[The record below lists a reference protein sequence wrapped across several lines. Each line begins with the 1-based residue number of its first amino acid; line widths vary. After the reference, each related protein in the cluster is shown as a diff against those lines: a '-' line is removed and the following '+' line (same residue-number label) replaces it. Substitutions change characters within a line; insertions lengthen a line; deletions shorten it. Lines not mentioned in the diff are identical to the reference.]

1 MNFKKNEVLDCKD
14 EMQLIF
20 NDMIDAFDKITNIY
34 NNLKNDSIWEGI
46 AKDYYVNNLK
56 LVVNN
61 FSDTEEAMKN
71 IIIYLNSVINKY
83 QNLEQTIIS
92 QATKGWL

>member
-1 MNFKKNEVLDCKD
+1 MNFKKNEVLDC
-14 EMQLIF
+14 
-20 NDMIDAFDKITNIY
+20 KITNIY